1 MCYTDFTKDFTKEF
15 GFGSEVRLV
24 YKKSMGS
31 DHSSKLVN
39 LRVCLRGRVYLLS
52 FSNTSTVTQT
62 PHTDELRQ
70 YLNL

>member
-1 MCYTDFTKDFTKEF
+1 MCYTDFTREF
-15 GFGSEVRLV
+15 GCGSEVWLV

-52 FSNTSTVTQT
+52 FSKTSTVIWLLIPLTQMS
-62 PHTDELRQ
+62 
-70 YLNL
+70 